1 MKEKNKI
8 RYLIL
13 IIVILILIAIN
24 LYVFINNYFDKN
36 EAITESNNIQ
46 NVEINTNYVL
56 ATESEDEENRI
67 NKIASLT
74 EQQRMQTY
82 FGQYI
87 SYIENNNYEQAYDLL
102 YDGFKQTYFK
112 TLEEFKNYAEKN
124 YPNNIVVE
132 YTNIQREGTIF
143 ILTVK
148 IKDALKSID
157 QEGIEE
163 QQVVIIE
170 NSINDFKLSFAV
182 QQ

>member
-74 EQQRMQTY
+74 EQQRM
-82 FGQYI
+82 
-87 SYIENNNYEQAYDLL
+87 
-102 YDGFKQTYFK
+102 
-112 TLEEFKNYAEKN
+112 
-124 YPNNIVVE
+124 
-132 YTNIQREGTIF
+132 
-143 ILTVK
+143 
-148 IKDALKSID
+148 
-157 QEGIEE
+157 
-163 QQVVIIE
+163 
-170 NSINDFKLSFAV
+170 
-182 QQ
+182 